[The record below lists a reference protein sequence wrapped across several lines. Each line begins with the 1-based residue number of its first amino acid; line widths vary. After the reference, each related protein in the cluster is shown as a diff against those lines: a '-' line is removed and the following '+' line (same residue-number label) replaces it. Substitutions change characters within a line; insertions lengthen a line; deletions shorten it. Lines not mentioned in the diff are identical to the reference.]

1 MVDIATLTGACV
13 VALGHHATGLYAN
26 NDALANALLAAG
38 EKTGDR
44 AWRMPLWDEYQ
55 SQLDSPYADIGNIGG
70 PAAGSVT
77 AACFLSRFTKKY
89 AWAHLDI
96 AGSAWN

>member
-1 MVDIATLTGACV
+1 MMPSLMRF
-13 VALGHHATGLYAN
+13 
-26 NDALANALLAAG
+26 LAAG

-70 PAAGSVT
+70 PACGQ
-77 AACFLSRFTKKY
+77 CDCCL
-89 AWAHLDI
+89 LLI
-96 AGSAWN
+96 AVH